1 MDYKS
6 DKFKTHLEKS
16 ISLYYFW
23 KNFLNKN
30 KVKSIIN
37 SHNTYLIGLLP
48 RIGISLKIPVYK
60 VGPANAYKTDNKHF
74 YTFDDRKNSKNIL
87 SYCQKKKKSI

>member
-23 KNFLNKN
+23 KNFLKKN

-60 VGPANAYKTDNKHF
+60 VGPANAYKTDKKHL
-74 YTFDDRKNSKNIL
+74 YTFDDRKNSKKYFKL
-87 SYCQKKKKSI
+87 LPKK